1 MTPAE
6 YLETFQRIPLEIEQ
20 ELPDCYL
27 CRAGNGALVR
37 VEKWQYFM
45 NDRERTRYLRQ
56 LNDWFSPVLNPEM
69 RPQNRDQ
76 D

>member
-20 ELPDCYL
+20 ELSDCYL

-37 VEKWQYFM
+37 VEKWQNFL
-45 NDRERTRYLRQ
+45 NDRERTRYLRH
-56 LNDWFSPVLNPEM
+56 LND
-69 RPQNRDQ
+69 
-76 D
+76 